1 MALYYRYGTMNSAK
15 TANLLMQVYAD
26 KADEKE
32 VLLLKPDIDSRS
44 GNNKIKSRALVQ
56 EYEALMFS
64 NKDNLYNLLC
74 DVENQRKKDA
84 VKEDSVYIP
93 TVAIYIDEAQFLTFA
108 QVRQISA
115 YSRDHAVNIFC
126 YGLKNTY
133 VDGVLFEGA
142 RALCYYADSM
152 KEIESFCHFC
162 NEKATM
168 NALVR
173 DGKHIYKSE
182 SSSDGASDKKSAV
195 IGDVK
200 GASSTYYIPVCKKH
214 YYSLQK
220 YLDSHN
226 KEV

>member
-15 TANLLMQVYAD
+15 TANLVMQVYAD
-26 KADEKE
+26 KSDNKE

-44 GNNKIKSRALVQ
+44 GNNKIKSRALAI
-56 EYEALMFS
+56 EYEALVFS

-84 VKEDSVYIP
+84 VRDDIVFIP
-93 TVAIYIDEAQFLTFA
+93 TVAIYIDEAQFLTSA
-108 QVRQISA
+108 QVKQISA
-115 YSRDHAVNIFC
+115 YARDHAVNIFC

-142 RALCYYADSM
+142 QALCYYADTM
-152 KEIESFCHFC
+152 YEIESFCRFC

-168 NALVR
+168 NALVK
-173 DGKHIYKSE
+173 DGKHIYKEEKKTVGVSDK
-182 SSSDGASDKKSAV
+182 DGAL

-200 GASSTYYIPVCKKH
+200 SDSETYYIPVCKKH

-220 YLDSHN
+220 YLDSLCPT
-226 KEV
+226 